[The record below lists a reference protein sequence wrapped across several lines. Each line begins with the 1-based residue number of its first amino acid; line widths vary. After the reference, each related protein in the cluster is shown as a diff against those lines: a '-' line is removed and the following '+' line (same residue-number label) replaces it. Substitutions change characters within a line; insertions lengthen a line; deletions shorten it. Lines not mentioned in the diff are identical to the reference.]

1 MRIKTKVV
9 TQSGRVMRPAG
20 AVFDVDD
27 ETAGRMLVAGTAEP
41 AEDTVLPVASSPIGG
56 PSAPAGSGTP
66 ADETSGTSSAPGAG
80 DGPESEQELVDDETS
95 ETAEETESE
104 TTTEEDEEV
113 QVFAEFN
120 AADAIAY
127 VETVETVERLV
138 RLAGVEQQRDTPRVT
153 VTRAI
158 EKRIEEIR
166 TQSSTPSSQE

>member
-1 MRIKTKVV
+1 VLG
-9 TQSGRVMRPAG
+9 QSAP
-20 AVFDVDD
+20 
-27 ETAGRMLVAGTAEP
+27 
-41 AEDTVLPVASSPIGG
+41 LPVPYRPNASWCL
-56 PSAPAGSGTP
+56 T
-66 ADETSGTSSAPGAG
+66 
-80 DGPESEQELVDDETS
+80 

-127 VETVETVERLV
+127 VETVEAVERLV

-166 TQSSTPSSQE
+166 TQSSSTPSSQES